1 MPMSSLARTGLALT
15 AILAIAIL
23 AACVSQ
29 QQTDPSTCAQD
40 SVTLAATLP
49 ATSPLQPKNLNVCQN
64 QKVTL
69 TISSERDGAVH
80 LHGYD
85 DQNAEVEVAT
95 GKDARLA
102 FTASH
107 PGQFVIEFHPADGSA
122 ESEVGVLTVN
132 VR

>member
-1 MPMSSLARTGLALT
+1 MTKRIQVTFAMVAVLATMV
-15 AILAIAIL
+15 L

-49 ATSPLQPKNLNVCQN
+49 ATGQLQPKNLNVCQD
-64 QKVTL
+64 QRVTL
-69 TISSERDGAVH
+69 TVSSERDGAVH

-85 DQNAEVEVAT
+85 DQNAEVEVAK
-95 GKDARLA
+95 GKDATLA

-107 PGQFVIEFHPADGSA
+107 PGQFVMEFHPADGSA

>member
-1 MPMSSLARTGLALT
+1 MRNASRTVLIVIAVAALT
-15 AILAIAIL
+15 AL

-29 QQTDPSTCAQD
+29 QQTDPSACARA
-40 SVTLAATLP
+40 SVALSAVLP
-49 ATSPLQPKNLNVCQN
+49 ATGTLQPEHLNVCEG

-69 TISSERDGAVH
+69 TVSSKRDGALH

-85 DQNAEVEVAT
+85 DQGAEVDVSSGEDAT
-95 GKDARLA
+95 LA

-107 PGQFVIEFHPADGSA
+107 VGQFVMEFHPADGSD
-122 ESEVGVLTVN
+122 ESQVGVLTVN

>member
-1 MPMSSLARTGLALT
+1 MPMSKQARTVLTLVAALAVVT
-15 AILAIAIL
+15 L

-29 QQTDPSTCAQD
+29 PQADPSTCARD
-40 SVTLAATLP
+40 AVTLKATLP
-49 ATSPLQPKNLNVCQN
+49 ATGQLQPQKLYVCQD
-64 QKVTL
+64 QKVRL
-69 TISSERDGAVH
+69 TVSSGRDGAVH

-85 DQNAEVEVAT
+85 DQNAEVEVAA
-95 GKDARLA
+95 GRDATLA

-122 ESEVGVLTVN
+122 ESQIGVLTVN